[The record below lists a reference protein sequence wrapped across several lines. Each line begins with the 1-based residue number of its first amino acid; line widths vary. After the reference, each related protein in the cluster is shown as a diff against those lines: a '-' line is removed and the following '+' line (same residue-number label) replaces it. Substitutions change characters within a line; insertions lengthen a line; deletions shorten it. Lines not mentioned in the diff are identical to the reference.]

1 MSMATLGL
9 VVESVG
15 GQLVGADVPFE
26 SVSTDTR
33 TLQSGQLFFA
43 LRGARF
49 DAATFVEEAA
59 RRGAAA
65 AVVSRRQSVALPQV
79 EVADPRAALGRF
91 ARAWRRRFTLPVIGV
106 TGSNGKTTVKEMIAA
121 ILRAAPDSAGSDDR
135 VLVTQGNLNNEIGLP
150 LTVLRLREHHRAAV
164 LEMGANHA
172 GEIAYLTDIAAPT
185 VGIVTNAGPAHLEG
199 FGSLEGVAAGKGE
212 LFEGLAPGSVAVIN
226 RDDRFFA
233 FWRERAGAAQQVSFG
248 RHAEAD
254 FRAEAVSSGPE
265 GLRFRLVTPSGA
277 SEICLPM
284 AGSHNVANALGAA
297 AAAMSAGAD
306 LAQVA
311 AGLAAMAN
319 VPGRLRAL
327 DGPTGITVYDDTY
340 NANPGSVAAA
350 VAFLAA
356 LPVERWLVLGDMAE
370 LGADSEALHRQV
382 GQLASEAGIH
392 RLFCLGVASRA
403 AAEAFG
409 PGSSCHDDVDALLGA
424 LGHALHPGVAVLV
437 KGSRSLGMERVV
449 RALTLRSGEGEA

>member
-1 MSMATLGL
+1 MATLGL
-9 VVESVG
+9 VAESVG
-15 GQLVGADVPFE
+15 GRLVGADVPFE

-49 DAATFVEEAA
+49 DAAAFVEEAA

-65 AVVSRRQSVALPQV
+65 AVVSRRQAVSLPQV
-79 EVADPRAALGRF
+79 EVADPRMALGRF
-91 ARAWRRRFTLPVIGV
+91 ARAWRRRFTVPVIGV

-121 ILRAAPDSAGSDDR
+121 ILRAGLERNTSNDR

-150 LTVLRLREHHRAAV
+150 LTVLRLRPQHRAAV
-164 LEMGANHA
+164 LEMGASHV
-172 GEIAYLTDIAAPT
+172 GEIAYLTEIAAPT
-185 VGIVTNAGPAHLEG
+185 IGIVTNAGPAHLEG

-212 LFEGLAPGSVAVIN
+212 LFAGLPADGVAVIN
-226 RDDRFFA
+226 RDDRFYG
-233 FWRERAGAAQQVSFG
+233 FWRERAGPAQQVAFG
-248 RHAEAD
+248 LHAEAD
-254 FRAEAVSSGPE
+254 FRAEAIESLPGQ
-265 GLRFRLVTPSGA
+265 GLRFRLITPSGA
-277 SEICLPM
+277 REITLPM
-284 AGSHNVANALGAA
+284 AGPHNVANALGAA

-311 AGLAAMAN
+311 TGLGTMAN

-370 LGADSEALHRQV
+370 LGVDSDALHRQV
-382 GQLASEAGIH
+382 GQLASDAGIH

-403 AAEAFG
+403 AADAFG
-409 PGSSCHDDVDALLGA
+409 PGSSCHDGVDALLGA
-424 LGHALHPGVAVLV
+424 LGHELHPGVAVLV
-437 KGSRSLGMERVV
+437 KGSRSMGMERVV

>member
-1 MSMATLGL
+1 MATLGL
-9 VVESVG
+9 VADSVG
-15 GQLVGADVPFE
+15 GRLVGADVPFE

-49 DAATFVEEAA
+49 DAAAFVEEAA

-65 AVVSRRQSVALPQV
+65 AVVSRRQAVSLPQV
-79 EVADPRAALGRF
+79 EVADPRVALGRF

-121 ILRAAPDSAGSDDR
+121 ILRVACERNASNDR

-150 LTVLRLREHHRAAV
+150 LTVLRLRPHHRAAV
-164 LEMGANHA
+164 LEMGASHV
-172 GEIAYLTDIAAPT
+172 GEIAYLTEIAAPT
-185 VGIVTNAGPAHLEG
+185 IGIVTNAGPAHLEG

-212 LFEGLAPGSVAVIN
+212 LFAGLAAAGVAVIN
-226 RDDRFFA
+226 RDDRFYG

-248 RHAEAD
+248 LHAEAD
-254 FRAEAVSSGPE
+254 FRAEAIESPPGQ
-265 GLRFRLVTPSGA
+265 GLRFRLVTPSGVR
-277 SEICLPM
+277 EIELPM
-284 AGSHNVANALGAA
+284 AGPHNVANALGAA

-306 LAQVA
+306 LGQVA
-311 AGLAAMAN
+311 TGLGTMAN

-370 LGADSEALHRQV
+370 LGVDSDALHRQV
-382 GQLASEAGIH
+382 GQLASDAGIH

-437 KGSRSLGMERVV
+437 KGSRSMGMERVV

>member
-1 MSMATLGL
+1 MATLGL
-9 VVESVG
+9 VAKSVG
-15 GQLVGADVPFE
+15 GRLVGADVPFE

-33 TLQSGQLFFA
+33 TLQTGQLFFA

-49 DAATFVEEAA
+49 DAAAFVEEAA

-65 AVVSRRQSVALPQV
+65 AVVSHRQSVSLPQV
-79 EVADPRAALGRF
+79 EVADPRAALGSF

-121 ILRAAPDSAGSDDR
+121 ILRVALDRAGSDER

-150 LTVLRLREHHRAAV
+150 LTVLRLRQHHRAAV
-164 LEMGANHA
+164 LEMGASHA
-172 GEIAYLTDIAAPT
+172 GEIACLTEIAAPT

-199 FGSLEGVAAGKGE
+199 FGSLQGVAAGKGE
-212 LFEGLAPGSVAVIN
+212 LFAGLAAGCVAVIN
-226 RDDRFFA
+226 RDDRFFD
-233 FWRERAGAAQQVSFG
+233 FWRERARAAQQVSFG
-248 RHAEAD
+248 LHADAD
-254 FRAEAVSSGPE
+254 FRAEAIESLPGQ
-265 GLRFRLVTPSGA
+265 GLRFRLITPSGA
-277 SEICLPM
+277 RELALPM
-284 AGSHNVANALGAA
+284 AGPHNVNNALGAA

-306 LAQVA
+306 LAQVVT
-311 AGLAAMAN
+311 GLATMAN

-350 VAFLAA
+350 VAFLAG

-370 LGADSEALHRQV
+370 LGTDSDALHREV
-382 GQLASEAGIH
+382 GELASEAGIH

-403 AAEAFG
+403 AADAFG
-409 PGSSCHDDVDALLGA
+409 AGSSCHDDVESLLGA
-424 LGHALHPGVAVLV
+424 LGHELHPGVAVLV
-437 KGSRSLGMERVV
+437 KGSRSMGMERVV
-449 RALTLRSGEGEA
+449 RALTLRSGKGEA